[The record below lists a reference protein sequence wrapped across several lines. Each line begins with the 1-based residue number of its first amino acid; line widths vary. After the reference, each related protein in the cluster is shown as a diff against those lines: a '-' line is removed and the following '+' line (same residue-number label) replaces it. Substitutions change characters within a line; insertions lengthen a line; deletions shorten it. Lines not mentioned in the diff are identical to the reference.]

1 LFFYIDIYIVF
12 HSNLN
17 SRAMTVI
24 NEIKEKF
31 GSVSKKYDS
40 QRQHLIPCFNDFYKS
55 GLPLIKSVTNAK
67 TILDLGGGT
76 GLFSQLVY
84 QQNPHLQFVLADI
97 SAPMLSVAK
106 ERFEGLKNFDFIE
119 LDFSRE
125 DIPGKYDIIIS
136 GLAIHHLEDAD
147 KQKLYTNIYNA
158 LNEGGLFIN
167 ADQVTGRTMLFDS
180 LYKYQWRE
188 TVSDSGLDHEA
199 LIQAF
204 ERTKLDRLAPLEI
217 QLKMLEKAGI
227 TEVDCIYKNMSFAVF
242 GGFKDANIETAVI

>member
-1 LFFYIDIYIVF
+1 M
-12 HSNLN
+12 
-17 SRAMTVI
+17 AVI

-31 GSVSKKYDS
+31 GNVSKKYDS
-40 QRQHLIPCFNDFYKS
+40 QRQYLIPCFNDFYKS
-55 GLPLIKSVTNAK
+55 GLPLIKSVANAK
-67 TILDLGGGT
+67 TILDLGAGT

-84 QQNPHLQFVLADI
+84 QQNPHLHFVLADI
-97 SAPMLSVAK
+97 STPMLSVAK
-106 ERFEGLKNFDFIE
+106 ERFEGLKNFDFID

-125 DIPGKYDIIIS
+125 SIPGKYDIIIS

-147 KQKLYTNIYNA
+147 KQKLYTNIYEA

-204 ERTKLDRLAPLEI
+204 ERTKLDRLAPLET
-217 QLKMLEKAGI
+217 QLKMLEKAGF